1 MPTINGVEVSARESD
16 VFNRYSGG
24 NKFRVTLITAIVATV
39 AFLLV
44 YFFAKSMAIYTLS
57 FVTYGGTSYGN
68 DVETQEYNFLDK
80 TVEPEGLQKEG
91 YYIAGFYTDPEF
103 KKPFKF
109 GRAIWRSKTIYI
121 DWQPGFAVQLFFVDG
136 EDTVD
141 RPEGN
146 KTGFN
151 LNYLKTYHEHYV
163 APGSE
168 YEMPLVFND
177 IEGNQHK
184 GEQLLWF
191 DNIEGKGDP
200 FETKTFTL
208 DENIQV
214 YGKWFDTQEYKFDIS
229 EDGTLNRYLGNC
241 YNLKLPSTVRRF
253 KNIANPSQFVS
264 GYWDTSR
271 VYDGSNYSV
280 FDKVMYELESVYVN
294 AECEEVN
301 SCAFRGCTSLR
312 TVTFA
317 GDYINKIEQYAFVD
331 CENLESMRLPES
343 VTRIETRAFYR
354 SGIKNITGTNNI
366 TYIGDIAFMNSDL
379 VEINIPKATF
389 IGSSAFAG
397 CYKLKTVILGGSGV
411 VSSNVSDDSQ
421 NIFFWSDYVKIYVPD
436 SLVASYQTSYPW
448 SVYSSKIFAKESN

>member
-24 NKFRVTLITAIVATV
+24 NKFRVTLITAILATV
-39 AFLLV
+39 AFLLI

-68 DVETQEYNFLDK
+68 EVETQEYNFLDK
-80 TVEPEGLQKEG
+80 TVMPEGLQKEG
-91 YYIAGFYTDPEF
+91 YYIAGFYTDPGF
-103 KKPFKF
+103 SKPFKF

-184 GEQLLWF
+184 GEQLLWY
-191 DNIEGKGDP
+191 DNIEGTGDP
-200 FETKTFTL
+200 FETKTFTV
-208 DENIQV
+208 DKNIKV
-214 YGKWFDTQEYKFDIS
+214 YGRWFDTQEYKFDIS
-229 EDGTLNRYLGNC
+229 ADGTFNRYLGNC
-241 YNLKLPSTVRRF
+241 FNLKLPNTVRRF
-253 KNIANPSQFVS
+253 KNIENPSQFVS

-317 GDYINKIEQYAFVD
+317 GDYITKIGQYAFVD
-331 CENLESMRLPES
+331 CESLENMKLPES

-354 SGIKNITGTNNI
+354 SGLKNLTGTSNI

-436 SLVASYQTSYPW
+436 SLVATYQTSYPW
-448 SVYSSKIFAKESN
+448 SVYASKIFAKESN